1 MIELNSQY
9 FFYNFKI
16 LRISCKRKLSNC
28 CCQLIPS
35 KYMHIF
41 AMHGFIFKNYTGCW
55 CWYVIFS
62 SLSRVHAYLILH
74 LLVLGRTSQKFR
86 TSDWQ
91 NMGKTNVYFLNPLF
105 LNHLNIPNFKLSK
118 SSKFSNFESVFKQV
132 AEIEARN
139 FWVDVRTNPS
149 TGFLYNR
156 INSCPPHLKT
166 LVYCTKTY
174 NVPSQPNLVKKIIS
188 KNFFSKMAVLV
199 SIGIIAASLFLCDQI
214 RNNIVTKWN
223 PGLVQNLVLDAI
235 LAFELCGPALEFGV
249 IFNHYGIGV
258 WTIGKRYASKS

>member
-1 MIELNSQY
+1 MS
-9 FFYNFKI
+9 F
-16 LRISCKRKLSNC
+16 
-28 CCQLIPS
+28 
-35 KYMHIF
+35 
-41 AMHGFIFKNYTGCW
+41 
-55 CWYVIFS
+55 FS

-74 LLVLGRTSQKFR
+74 LLVLGRTTEPRNFELLC
-86 TSDWQ
+86 
-91 NMGKTNVYFLNPLF
+91 FLNSLK
-105 LNHLNIPNFKLSK
+105 IPNFKLSK
-118 SSKFSNFESVFKQV
+118 SSKFEFSNFTISGLKFDPTLVQDSYIIEST
-132 AEIEARN
+132 AA
-139 FWVDVRTNPS
+139 
-149 TGFLYNR
+149 
-156 INSCPPHLKT
+156 PPHLKT

-258 WTIGKRYASKS
+258 WTIGKQYALKS